1 MPFLPTSTVCSTHF
15 SAGLLHPAADH
26 GVRHVSG
33 FIWNFDPASPTITPK
48 SSSRGKS
55 PNPPENPNDSS
66 ALTHAQYPEGCWARV
81 CKFNTAE
88 KLPVQRNDKDPSSKR
103 VGIAGC
109 LRPKSMRA
117 GDRPLLDGRGHGSTD
132 RYPCHRLAHLWQ
144 RSCAS
149 HSQISYKTI
158 PNSACALRSVPLT
171 VSRIASPQMC
181 SPHFPYLLI
190 VTQKPT
196 LDCFSTEV
204 ETPS

>member
-1 MPFLPTSTVCSTHF
+1 MCSVHVVPPDF
-15 SAGLLHPAADH
+15 DGLLYSLFCRFVAPCSRPWGSPCFRFYLELRPCLPDHHSEEHRSRQVAKPFRKSERFERPHPCA
-26 GVRHVSG
+26 
-33 FIWNFDPASPTITPK
+33 I
-48 SSSRGKS
+48 SRGM
-55 PNPPENPNDSS
+55 
-66 ALTHAQYPEGCWARV
+66 LCTRV
-81 CKFNTAE
+81 QFNTAE
-88 KLPVQRNDKDPSSKR
+88 KLPVKRNDKDPSSKR

-117 GDRPLLDGRGHGSTD
+117 GDSTLLNGRGHGSTD
-132 RYPCHRLAHLWQ
+132 RHPCHRLAHLWQ

-190 VTQKPT
+190 VTRKPT
-196 LDCFSTEV
+196 LDCFL
-204 ETPS
+204 PK